1 MIGLRVLYSYVANV
15 RLFYAIAKGKSGQ
28 IRLAFYRNL
37 SEVARGMYLICEGY
51 RAVGDV
57 SCCRTLSSVSSEQGA
72 LGGCRSGAGT

>member
-1 MIGLRVLYSYVANV
+1 MIGLRVQYSYVANV

-28 IRLAFYRNL
+28 IRLAFYRHL
-37 SEVARGMYLICEGY
+37 SEEVRDMYLICAGY

-57 SCCRTLSSVSSEQGA
+57 PCCRTLSSVSSEQRA